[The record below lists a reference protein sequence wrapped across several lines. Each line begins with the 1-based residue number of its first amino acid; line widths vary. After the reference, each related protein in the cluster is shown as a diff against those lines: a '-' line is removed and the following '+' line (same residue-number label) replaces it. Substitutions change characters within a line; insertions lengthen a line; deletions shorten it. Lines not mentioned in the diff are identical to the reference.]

1 VTSDSE
7 AWAAKVNDRGGM
19 LGITDPRLKAYPV
32 LCSMRN
38 AFKVPIAAMF
48 LLATLAVQ
56 AQEPIAYRLF
66 TAAGKPAK
74 HKAMMKA
81 IGEAEVVLFGEQHN
95 SAIAHWMQLV
105 VARELAE
112 KGPLAMGAEM
122 IEADDQATLDRYL
135 RGEIDQAAFD
145 TLASLWKNHSDY
157 APMVD
162 LAREKGLRF
171 VAANVPRRY
180 ASLVYKGG
188 FEALDTL
195 PDTEKQWIAPLPI
208 AYDPE
213 LPGYKA
219 MLDMGHGHASPTMP
233 MAQALKDATMAH
245 FILANYTPGTPF
257 LHFHGTYHSDNYEGI
272 GWYLKSARP
281 ELRIIT
287 IATAT
292 QVDASKLEAENKGR
306 ADFILVVDEAVPGTY

>member
-1 VTSDSE
+1 MRIPFSKLS
-7 AWAAKVNDRGGM
+7 
-19 LGITDPRLKAYPV
+19 LLV
-32 LCSMRN
+32 L
-38 AFKVPIAAMF
+38 AFSSFV
-48 LLATLAVQ
+48 VQ
-56 AQEPIAYRLF
+56 AQDPIAYRLF
-66 TAAGKPAK
+66 TGQGKPAK
-74 HKAMMKA
+74 HKAFMKSLVGA
-81 IGEAEVVLFGEQHN
+81 DVILFGEQHN
-95 SAIAHWMQLV
+95 SAIAHWLQLV
-105 VARELAE
+105 VARELAA

-135 RGEIDQAAFD
+135 RGDIDQAAFD
-145 TLASLWKNHSDY
+145 TLARLWKNHSDY

-171 VAANVPRRY
+171 IATNVPRRY
-180 ASLVYKGG
+180 ATMVYKGG

-195 PDTEKQWIAPLPI
+195 PDLEKEWIAPLPI

-245 FILANYTPGTPF
+245 FILANFKPGTRF
-257 LHFHGTYHSDNYEGI
+257 LHFNGTYHSDNYEGI
-272 GWYLKSARP
+272 GWYLKR
-281 ELRIIT
+281 EWKGLRLVT
-287 IATAT
+287 IATVT
-292 QVDASKLEAENKGR
+292 QADASKLEAEHKGK